1 MKKLLIPLLAF
12 TLCLFSAMVVNAEDE
27 EIQQY
32 TVQAEL
38 TAVTPLAEFKGE
50 AKQTHSDPQFA
61 ISLKMA
67 DGSTDNYLIHSL
79 TPLFYDGYVIGGK
92 YTFLIRYYPNRE
104 IKYEIHVIKYN
115 NANP

>member
-12 TLCLFSAMVVNAEDE
+12 TLFLFSALVVNAEYE

-32 TVQAEL
+32 IVQAEL

-50 AKQTHSDPQFA
+50 AKKTHSDPQFA
-61 ISLKMA
+61 IALKME
-67 DGSTDNYLIHSL
+67 DGSVETFLIHSL
-79 TPLFYDGYVIGGK
+79 TELFYNGYEIGGK

-104 IKYEIHVIKYN
+104 IKYEIHVIKHN
-115 NANP
+115 K